1 MASLNRVTLLGNLGK
16 DPDVRYIPDG
26 TAVVTVSLATSE
38 TWKDKATGERK
49 EQTEWHRLVFFRR
62 LAEIAGQSLKKG
74 SQIFVTGRI
83 QTRKWID
90 STGIER
96 FMTEIVVNDMQM
108 LDRRD
113 TATESSHAAT
123 PASQPART
131 GLRTAPRAQAPQ
143 PDPPPAAAGAGGSDF
158 DDDIPFGRPVAL
170 DGLPF

>member
-49 EQTEWHRLVFFRR
+49 EQTEWHRLVLFRR

-74 SQIFVTGRI
+74 SQIYATGRI

-96 FMTEIVVNDMQM
+96 YTTEIVVNEMQM
-108 LDRRD
+108 LGKREGK
-113 TATESSHAAT
+113 TESSHTST
-123 PASQPART
+123 PAPQPART
-131 GLRTAPRAQAPQ
+131 GSRTAPRAQAPQ
-143 PDPPPAAAGAGGSDF
+143 PDPSPAAAGAGGPDF
-158 DDDIPFGRPVAL
+158 DDDIPFARPVAL
-170 DGLPF
+170 DGLPY

>member
-1 MASLNRVTLLGNLGK
+1 MASVNRVTLLGNLGK
-16 DPDVRYIPDG
+16 DPDVRYMPDG

-74 SQIFVTGRI
+74 SQIYATGRI

-96 FMTEIVVNDMQM
+96 YTTEIVVNEMQM
-108 LDRRD
+108 LGKREGK
-113 TATESSHAAT
+113 TESSHTAT
-123 PASQPART
+123 PAPQPART
-131 GLRTAPRAQAPQ
+131 GSRTAPRAQAPQ
-143 PDPPPAAAGAGGSDF
+143 RDPSPAAAGAGGPDF
-158 DDDIPFGRPVAL
+158 DDDIPFARPVAL
-170 DGLPF
+170 DGLPY

>member
-1 MASLNRVTLLGNLGK
+1 MASVNRVTLLGNLGK
-16 DPDVRYIPDG
+16 DPDVRYMPDG

-38 TWKDKATGERK
+38 TWKDKATRERK

-74 SQIFVTGRI
+74 SQIYATGRI

-96 FMTEIVVNDMQM
+96 YTTEIVVNEMQM
-108 LDRRD
+108 LGKREGK
-113 TATESSHAAT
+113 TESSHTAT
-123 PASQPART
+123 PAPQPART
-131 GLRTAPRAQAPQ
+131 GSRTAPRAQAPQ
-143 PDPPPAAAGAGGSDF
+143 PAAAGAGGSDF
-158 DDDIPFGRPVAL
+158 DDDIPFARPVAL

>member
-1 MASLNRVTLLGNLGK
+1 MASVNRVTLLGNLGK
-16 DPDVRYIPDG
+16 DPDVRYMPDG

-74 SQIFVTGRI
+74 SQIYATGRI

-113 TATESSHAAT
+113 TATESSYAAT

-131 GLRTAPRAQAPQ
+131 GSRTAPHAQAPQ
-143 PDPPPAAAGAGGSDF
+143 RDPSPAAAGAGGPDF
-158 DDDIPFGRPVAL
+158 DDDIPFARPVAL
-170 DGLPF
+170 DGLPY

>member
-1 MASLNRVTLLGNLGK
+1 MASVNRVTLLGNLGK
-16 DPDVRYIPDG
+16 DPDVRYMPDG

-74 SQIFVTGRI
+74 SQIYATGRI

-96 FMTEIVVNDMQM
+96 YTTEIVVNELQM
-108 LDRRD
+108 IGGRD
-113 TATESSHAAT
+113 IATESSHAAT

-131 GLRTAPRAQAPQ
+131 GSRTAPHAQAPQ
-143 PDPPPAAAGAGGSDF
+143 PDPSPAAAGAGGPDF